1 MWRRWG
7 LAVGVLL
14 TVISLRIEIAAS
26 FSVQD
31 ASATKVKK
39 PQRRIGTP
47 PSLHAVGIPLDDS
60 VCWSPRTTRIHS
72 VLQKAQRRT
81 GLDSSSF
88 TTTLPRRDATSP
100 AAAVRVQQQP
110 QVLPFCLPALSD
122 AQKMALEQDEIVMEQ
137 SEMGR
142 QGSGFVVQDVRAS
155 EETVWDC
162 LLDFERYPHDIHTV
176 RAARVRHST
185 TPREYGIPSVTRAS
199 FDVSR
204 FQFTISAIFHYQ
216 PHLNYMELSLD
227 NAIQSTALQSAK
239 GYWYT
244 ERLDNDK
251 DMPSCNSSGSKTR
264 VWLLCDLTVS
274 PLLPSWVV
282 DVAAQSAMPRASSWL
297 RPTAVARHGRREI
310 P

>member
-1 MWRRWG
+1 MKATRSQWGGPLRMWRRWG

-14 TVISLRIEIAAS
+14 TVISLRIEISAS

-39 PQRRIGTP
+39 PQTRTGTP

-60 VCWSPRTTRIHS
+60 VCWSPRTTRIQS

-88 TTTLPRRDATSP
+88 TASATAVSTLPRRDATSP

-155 EETVWDC
+155 EETIWDC
-162 LLDFERYPHDIHTV
+162 LLDFERYPHNIHTV

-185 TPREYGIPSVTRAS
+185 TPREYGIPSITRAS

-204 FQFTISAIFHYQ
+204 FQLTISAIFHYQ

-244 ERLDNDK
+244 ERLDND
-251 DMPSCNSSGSKTR
+251 
-264 VWLLCDLTVS
+264 
-274 PLLPSWVV
+274 
-282 DVAAQSAMPRASSWL
+282 
-297 RPTAVARHGRREI
+297 
-310 P
+310 